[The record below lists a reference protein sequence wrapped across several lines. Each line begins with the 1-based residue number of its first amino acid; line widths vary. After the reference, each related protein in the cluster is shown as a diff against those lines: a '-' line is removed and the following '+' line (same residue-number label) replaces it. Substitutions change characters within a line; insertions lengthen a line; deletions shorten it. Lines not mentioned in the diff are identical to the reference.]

1 MVTEKIASFARIISP
16 KPREEKK
23 VKPAKDGDRAVAA
36 AYNSS
41 YAYSS
46 AAAVS
51 RGWQRQVAHYYGDV
65 YDPRNHTAHGVGELR
80 FGVGWLSQQ
89 VARLGWHVEIDGVR
103 IKAEQAKEYVG
114 LVCDRQSTEQVS
126 ANLALFGELAYAAYP
141 ATKLPVIDGAV
152 PVDPAL
158 VTPGGPIYA
167 GSGDTRWRVVSVVD
181 DDRDA
186 LLTQASLY
194 VIGLK
199 PSPIDPLL
207 PDAPVAG
214 VLDALA
220 EIEQLSAL
228 SKAQTRNRLQ
238 TVGILGVAS
247 ELSISAADMPHNAPD
262 SMVATDTDDFAQ
274 MLQDAISKQV
284 ENPEETGAI
293 PILIRAPAEML
304 ESGGWASWLQ
314 MSHSYDEVLAQRL
327 DKAIQRL
334 AWGLP
339 MPTEVLLGMSASNR
353 AVAFQIEEAGYKE
366 HVEPFALATGQVYAS
381 ALQRVLDLPE
391 TSVVKFIP
399 DPTEL
404 LARQHSVEDAITA
417 WNLGLVSAKWV
428 RSVLGIDEEHAPTA
442 EDLALL
448 LAVQGNSGEQPTGAT
463 GGQRPGEPHTKDGS
477 GQTPIDGEPTE
488 GAVPSTEPVAAAM
501 AAALAAAIQMSVIRA
516 REKVGAKVRTA
527 VRSDDYVTGMI
538 NGVTNTE
545 VAVALGEQVVDAAID
560 VEGTIF
566 EAVEGLCQ
574 WWLEYLEREDR
585 AASTSAEVL
594 QSRTVALVLE
604 RLYLPG
610 YLTPIPAEVIDE
622 VLSLT

>member
-1 MVTEKIASFARIISP
+1 MVTEKRNAFARLIKLDKP
-16 KPREEKK
+16 KAETYKTKAEKGK
-23 VKPAKDGDRAVAA
+23 AVAA

-41 YAYSS
+41 YAS
-46 AAAVS
+46 ASAVS

-65 YDPRNHTAHGVGELR
+65 YDIRTTIAHGVGELR
-80 FGVGWLSQQ
+80 FGVGWQAQQ
-89 VARLGWHVEIDGVR
+89 VARLGWKVEIDGRMVPS
-103 IKAEQAKEYVG
+103 QQSKEYVN
-114 LVCDRQSTEQVS
+114 LVSDRQATEQVA

-141 ATKLPVIDGAV
+141 ADKLPVIDGAV

-158 VTPGGPIYA
+158 TTPSGPIYA
-167 GSGDTRWRVVSVVD
+167 GSGDMRWRVVSVVD
-181 DDRDA
+181 DDHDA
-186 LLTQASLY
+186 LLSQASLY

-199 PSPIDPLL
+199 PSPLDPTI

-214 VLDALA
+214 VLDALS

-228 SKAQTRNRLQ
+228 SKAQTRSRLQ

-247 ELSISAADMPHNAPD
+247 ELSITSDMPHNAPD
-262 SMVATDTDDFAQ
+262 SAVATDTDDFAE
-274 MLQDAISKQV
+274 MLKDAISRQM
-284 ENPEETGAI
+284 EDPELTSAI
-293 PILIRAPAEML
+293 PILLRAPAEML
-304 ESGGWASWLQ
+304 ADGGWASWLQ

-366 HVEPFALATGQVYAS
+366 HIEPFALATGQVYAS

-417 WNLGLVSAKWV
+417 WNLGLVSSKWV
-428 RSVLGIDEEHAPTA
+428 RSVLGIDEEHAPTP

-448 LAVQGNSGEQPTGAT
+448 LAVQGNSSEQPTGAT

-477 GQTPIDGEPTE
+477 GLTPIDGEPTA
-488 GAVPSTEPVAAAM
+488 GAQPSTEPVAAA
-501 AAALAAAIQMSVIRA
+501 LTAAIQMAVFRA

-527 VRSDDYVTGMI
+527 VRSDEFVSNTI
-538 NGVTNTE
+538 NGVVNPE
-545 VAVALGEQVVDAAID
+545 VAVALGEQVVSAAID
-560 VEGTIF
+560 VELTISEAIDGLSAWWKEF
-566 EAVEGLCQ
+566 EDAN
-574 WWLEYLEREDR
+574 D
-585 AASTSAEVL
+585 ASQQAL
-594 QSRTVALVLE
+594 HSRVVDLVAE

-610 YLTPIPAEVIDE
+610 SLFPIPAEIVVE
-622 VLSLT
+622 VLSLA

>member
-1 MVTEKIASFARIISP
+1 MVTEKMASFARMIGPKAKSP
-16 KPREEKK
+16 E
-23 VKPAKDGDRAVAA
+23 VKPAKGKKAEAVAA

-41 YAYSS
+41 YAYTSS
-46 AAAVS
+46 AAVS
-51 RGWQRQVAHYYGDV
+51 RAWQHRVAHFYGDV
-65 YDPRNHTAHGVGELR
+65 YDQRTTIAHGVGELR
-80 FGVGWLSQQ
+80 YGVGWLSQQ
-89 VARLGWHVEIDGVR
+89 VARLGWKVEIDGQVVDS
-103 IKAEQAKEYVG
+103 KQSEEYVN

-141 ATKLPVIDGAV
+141 AASLPVIDGAA

-158 VTPGGPIYA
+158 TTPSGPIYA
-167 GSGDTRWRVVSVVD
+167 GNGDMRWRVVSVVD
-181 DDRDA
+181 DDRSA
-186 LLTQASLY
+186 LLEQAAVY
-194 VIGLK
+194 VIGIK

-214 VLDALA
+214 VLDALN

-238 TVGILGVAS
+238 TVGLLGVAS
-247 ELSISAADMPHNAPD
+247 ELSISNSDLPNNAPD
-262 SMVATDTDDFAQ
+262 SAVGTDTDDFAQ

-284 ENPEETGAI
+284 EDPELTGAI

-314 MSHSYDEVLAQRL
+314 MSHSYDEVLAARL

-339 MPTEVLLGMSASNR
+339 MPTEVLMGMSASNR

-381 ALQRVLDLPE
+381 ALSRVLDLPE
-391 TSVVKFIP
+391 TSVVRFIP
-399 DPTEL
+399 DPTAL

-417 WNLGLVSAKWV
+417 WNLGLVSSKWV
-428 RSVLGIDEEHAPTA
+428 RSVLGIDEEHAPTP

-448 LAVQGNSGEQPTGAT
+448 LAVQGNSTEQPTGAT

-488 GAVPSTEPVAAAM
+488 GAAPSTEPV

-527 VRSDDYVTGMI
+527 VRSDEF
-538 NGVTNTE
+538 VTNAINQTRNDE
-545 VAVALGEQVVDAAID
+545 VAVALGPEVVSAAIPVID
-560 VEGTIF
+560 TI
-566 EAVEGLCQ
+566 EDATVGVRD
-574 WWLEYLEREDR
+574 WWSGYRD
-585 AASTSAEVL
+585 ASCDDESSLALHKHV
-594 QSRTVALVLE
+594 VALAAE

-610 YLTPIPAEVIDE
+610 ATCVIPAEIIAE
-622 VLSLT
+622 VLELA

>member
-16 KPREEKK
+16 RPREEKK
-23 VKPAKDGDRAVAA
+23 IKPAKNNDQAVAA

-41 YAYSS
+41 YSYSS

-65 YDPRNHTAHGVGELR
+65 YDPRNKTAHGVGELR

-89 VARLGWHVEIDGVR
+89 VARLGWHVEIDGKR
-103 IKAEQAKEYVG
+103 IKADQAKEYVA
-114 LVCDRQSTEQVS
+114 LVCDRQATEQVS

-141 ATKLPVIDGAV
+141 ATNLPVIDGAV

-158 VTPGGPIYA
+158 TTPGGPIYA
-167 GSGDTRWRVVSVVD
+167 GSGDMRWRVVSVVD

-238 TVGILGVAS
+238 TVGLLGVAS
-247 ELSISAADMPHNAPD
+247 ELSISSDMPHNAPD
-262 SMVATDTDDFAQ
+262 TMVATDTDDFAQ

-314 MSHSYDEVLAQRL
+314 MSHSYDEVLANRL
-327 DKAIQRL
+327 DAAIRRL

-381 ALQRVLDLPE
+381 ALSRVLDLPE
-391 TSVVKFIP
+391 TSVVQFIP

-428 RSVLGIDEEHAPTA
+428 RSVLGIDEEHAPTP

-448 LAVQGNSGEQPTGAT
+448 LAVQGNSSEQPTGAT

-477 GQTPIDGEPTE
+477 PLTPIDGEPTA
-488 GAVPSTEPVAAAM
+488 GAQPSTEPVAAA
-501 AAALAAAIQMSVIRA
+501 LTAAIQMAVFRA

-527 VRSDDYVTGMI
+527 VRSDEFVTNTI
-538 NGVTNTE
+538 NGVSNPE
-545 VAVALGEQVVDAAID
+545 VAVALGEQVVSAAID
-560 VEGTIF
+560 VELTVSEAIDGLTAWWGEF
-566 EAVEGLCQ
+566 E
-574 WWLEYLEREDR
+574 D
-585 AASTSAEVL
+585 ASDASQQL
-594 QSRTVALVLE
+594 LHSRVVDLTTE

-610 YLTPIPAEVIDE
+610 SLFPIPAEIVVE
-622 VLSLT
+622 VLSLA